1 MARVAEGSRRNYE
14 TLRLG
19 IQNFFRRLSITIG
32 PAPHR
37 QFLPVRQKIY
47 MPFKKVHMPFKRI
60 TARPGYLA
68 HCHE

>member
-1 MARVAEGSRRNYE
+1 MGRAAEGSHRNYQ

-19 IQNFFRRLSITIG
+19 IQNLSRRLSIIG
-32 PAPHR
+32 PAPHG
-37 QFLPVRQKIY
+37 QFLPVRLKTH

-60 TARPGYLA
+60 PARPGCLA